1 MSYLTEEMK
10 NKRERKRKSS
20 LLIVDSDL
28 GNMGLYKSILSIE
41 YDLENVFKLEDAV
54 SKLDEGEYD
63 AIILDD
69 AFDNEKLIEFI
80 QAINKKNK
88 QQLICLITE
97 KSNSDLAIR
106 CICKGVNRIIEKPF
120 TRDGISNG
128 IYDELKAVR
137 DNYIKKDILIVDEDL
152 DNLKRM
158 KEVLTES
165 YNVTIMNCA
174 ESGYKYIKKYKP
186 DLVIADAIMVN
197 TSAIHMDEELE
208 ERKKNSGI
216 SLLFMND
223 NPDEQCVL
231 KCARYKPDGF
241 LTKPMDMDHLLECIE
256 RIFLV
261 DAYGAR

>member
-137 DNYIKKDILIVDEDL
+137 DNYSIIFCQPWNDGICCC
-152 DNLKRM
+152 
-158 KEVLTES
+158 S
-165 YNVTIMNCA
+165 FA
-174 ESGYKYIKKYKP
+174 
-186 DLVIADAIMVN
+186 AI
-197 TSAIHMDEELE
+197 
-208 ERKKNSGI
+208 GI
-216 SLLFMND
+216 PTAFPSCLR
-223 NPDEQCVL
+223 PP
-231 KCARYKPDGF
+231 A
-241 LTKPMDMDHLLECIE
+241 
-256 RIFLV
+256 
-261 DAYGAR
+261 